1 MDVYVSKGNQI
12 KDLKRRRLRLFL
24 MVAIIGALLVLGWYT
39 IFVSQVFKVKLEF
52 SGLSRL
58 SEEQIKRSLVAAVF
72 DSTLAGL
79 LGQDNY
85 LAWPSKIKLKEP
97 LIAELIVEKNLL
109 EKKIVF
115 HFKEREPFGIWCVS
129 VFPAL
134 NIEHLTAS
142 DANCS
147 WFSKDGVLFAPA
159 PITEGSLI
167 LRVDSDGGE
176 AAVLG
181 NRVISDDFYRR
192 VKEIFDFFSESKK
205 PVRRYAIDNQLQEF
219 RARLADGP
227 DVRFS
232 LRFDP
237 TGSLEALTNL
247 LEKPKYQRA
256 SYIDLTVENRVYA
269 K

>member
-1 MDVYVSKGNQI
+1 MDVYVSRGNQI

-24 MVAIIGALLVLGWYT
+24 TVAIIGALLVLGWYT

-58 SEEQIKRSLVAAVF
+58 SEEQIKQSLVAAVF
-72 DSTLAGL
+72 DGTLAGL

-115 HFKEREPFGIWCVS
+115 HFKEREPFGIWCS
-129 VFPAL
+129 SQL
-134 NIEHLTAS
+134 ETA
-142 DANCS
+142 CF

-181 NRVISDDFYRR
+181 NRVIGDDFYRR

-237 TGSLEALTNL
+237 TGSLEPLTNL
-247 LEKPKYQRA
+247 LEKPKYQQA